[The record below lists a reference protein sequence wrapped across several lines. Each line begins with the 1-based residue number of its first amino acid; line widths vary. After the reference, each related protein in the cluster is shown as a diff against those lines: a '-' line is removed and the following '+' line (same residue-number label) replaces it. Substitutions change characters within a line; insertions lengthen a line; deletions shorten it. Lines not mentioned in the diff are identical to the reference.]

1 MVKNLKQLREKY
13 KVSQQKLAEAVG
25 VSQQSI
31 NKYENHSIEPDI
43 ATLCAMADY
52 FHTSVDH
59 LVGRTEEGDGG
70 AAVVLTGEEVE
81 IISDYRRLSLRE
93 KESIRLILDN
103 YKG

>member
-81 IISDYRRLSLRE
+81 IISDYRRLSPRE